1 MKWKPF
7 AIQKRLF
14 QKLSGCFHSKKCF
27 LSTIQVRSQRGG
39 EREEDL
45 LLPFQWWRGVQ
56 VITTAQ
62 LHSSRFEFRFRID
75 LNPTLGESGICNSEN
90 VCHISYTRLEIRLNH
105 TTKTIYY
112 CHHKSSMS
120 QFIEVVI
127 VPQEHTT
134 RVFCAAKAGD
144 FN

>member
-1 MKWKPF
+1 MLYKKGYF
-7 AIQKRLF
+7 KSCLVAFIQKRVFCL
-14 QKLSGCFHSKKCF
+14 
-27 LSTIQVRSQRGG
+27 RSRCVAKGGG

-62 LHSSRFEFRFRID
+62 LHSSRFEFRFWID
-75 LNPTLGESGICNSEN
+75 LNPTLGESGICNSQN

-127 VPQEHTT
+127 VPQEHTA